1 MKSTIYVLV
10 DPRKKEEYRYVG
22 KTVQKLSHRL
32 SKHIYDAKKPDNHT
46 YRARWIR
53 KLLRDDVKPQ
63 MVELET
69 IDAEID
75 CEREIYWIARLKKE
89 GYKLTNGTDGGEVAY
104 PGEKSH
110 MFGKT
115 GADAAFYGKRHSEET
130 KRKMSEERKGEKNP
144 MYGKGDERVGEKN
157 SFYGKKHTE
166 ESRLKISESLKG
178 HPAHNKGKPMAPE
191 TKHKLSEQA
200 KLRVGTKASMYGKR
214 HSDEAKRKMSLARQK
229 KSKKTS

>member
-32 SKHIYDAKKPDNHT
+32 SKHIYEAKKANDHT

-53 KLLRDDVKPQ
+53 KLLHEDVKPQ
-63 MVELET
+63 IVKLEI

-75 CEREIYWIARLKKE
+75 CEREMYWIARLKKE
-89 GYKLTNGTDGGEVAY
+89 GYKLTNGTKGGEVAY

-115 GADAAFYGKRHSEET
+115 GTDAPFYGKHHSEET
-130 KRKMSEERKGEKNP
+130 KRQMSEGRKGEKNA
-144 MYGKGDERVGEKN
+144 MYGRGDERAGDKN
-157 SFYGKKHTE
+157 SFHGKKHTE
-166 ESRLKISESLKG
+166 KS
-178 HPAHNKGKPMAPE
+178 
-191 TKHKLSEQA
+191 
-200 KLRVGTKASMYGKR
+200 
-214 HSDEAKRKMSLARQK
+214 KRKMSK
-229 KSKKTS
+229 KLKGGILPIIKANPCLRKQGEN